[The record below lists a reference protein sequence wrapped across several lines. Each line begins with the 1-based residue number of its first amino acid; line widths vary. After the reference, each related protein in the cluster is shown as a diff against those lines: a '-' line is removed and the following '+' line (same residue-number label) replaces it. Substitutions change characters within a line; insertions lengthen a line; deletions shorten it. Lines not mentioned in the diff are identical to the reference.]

1 MDDHGRL
8 GAVVSDERT
17 VTRVGAGVYRV
28 VDADGR
34 SDIVYVTG
42 SFGDRWAC
50 WNGQVFRGDFRETGL
65 RPHAGARAHGAHTLA
80 APMPATVLKV
90 LVKPGDVVKKGDILV
105 VLEAMKMELP
115 LRASGD
121 TVVAAVSCR
130 EGDIVQADAVLIE
143 LE

>member
-1 MDDHGRL
+1 
-8 GAVVSDERT
+8 VSDERT
-17 VTRVGAGVYRV
+17 VTRVGEGVYRV
-28 VDADGR
+28 VGANLR
-34 SDIVYVTG
+34 SEIVYIAG
-42 SFGDRWAC
+42 SPGDRWAS
-50 WNGQVFRGDFRETGL
+50 WSGQVFRGDFRETGS

-90 LVKPGDVVKKGDILV
+90 LVKPGDIVKKGDSVV

-121 TVVAAVSCR
+121 AVVAAVSCK
-130 EGDIVQADAVLIE
+130 EGDIVQADAVLVE